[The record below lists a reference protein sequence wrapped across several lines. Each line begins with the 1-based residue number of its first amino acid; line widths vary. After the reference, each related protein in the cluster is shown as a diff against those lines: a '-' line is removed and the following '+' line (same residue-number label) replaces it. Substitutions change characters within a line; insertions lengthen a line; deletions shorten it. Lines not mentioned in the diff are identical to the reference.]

1 MKAKNLVADRKSI
14 LRHEEIRQTNE
25 LIESLIKGSLKP
37 EEIKEIRFRL
47 DLIQSKIEELDW
59 VLQAK

>member
-37 EEIKEIRFRL
+37 EEIKEIRL